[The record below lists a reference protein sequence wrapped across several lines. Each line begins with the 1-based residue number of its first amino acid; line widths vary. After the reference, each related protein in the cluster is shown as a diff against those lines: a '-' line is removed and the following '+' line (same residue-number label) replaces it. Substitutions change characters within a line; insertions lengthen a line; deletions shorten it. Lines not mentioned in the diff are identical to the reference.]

1 MLNVRHDYGRQ
12 TATEKKV
19 ATATEYCPK
28 TDKRDGKAWQSK
40 HGMTEQA
47 YRSRAGMPGT
57 AKLMPGRWEILQI

>member
-40 HGMTEQA
+40 HGMTEQECEA
-47 YRSRAGMPGT
+47 R
-57 AKLMPGRWEILQI
+57 QN